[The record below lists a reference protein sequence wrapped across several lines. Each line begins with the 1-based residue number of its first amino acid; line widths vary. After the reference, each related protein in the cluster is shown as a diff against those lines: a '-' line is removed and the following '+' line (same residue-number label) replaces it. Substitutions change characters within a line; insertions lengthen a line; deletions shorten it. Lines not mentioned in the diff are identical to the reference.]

1 MKKYE
6 SILTTKEIDYL
17 INFKFTSTQF
27 YCLPN
32 AHKSEITKN
41 VINTK
46 DSEYIQV
53 HCPDELK
60 GRPISGGPESST
72 QRLSNLIEF
81 LLKPVIAAL
90 KTYLKDDWDFLR
102 KLRTK
107 IPFDSTMHPCDI
119 SSLYTSIPT

>member
-53 HCPDELK
+53 HCPGDLK
-60 GRPISGGPESST
+60 GRPISGGPESPT

-90 KTYLKDDWDFLR
+90 KTYLKDDWGFFMEITYKDTFW
-102 KLRTK
+102 
-107 IPFDSTMHPCDI
+107 
-119 SSLYTSIPT
+119 